1 MTIKAQKKATDAI
14 QQAEDDTNIAAEI
27 IKKVREND
35 INTNRENP
43 NNNAIN
49 PYIFSI
55 QSLSLN
61 SNIKYKKK
69 QYHASA
75 DLNSSRHERG

>member
-1 MTIKAQKKATDAI
+1 MFWLLHDYRDKAVGVQNIIKNVTKAIDMTIKAQKKATDAI

-55 QSLSLN
+55 
-61 SNIKYKKK
+61 
-69 QYHASA
+69 
-75 DLNSSRHERG
+75 